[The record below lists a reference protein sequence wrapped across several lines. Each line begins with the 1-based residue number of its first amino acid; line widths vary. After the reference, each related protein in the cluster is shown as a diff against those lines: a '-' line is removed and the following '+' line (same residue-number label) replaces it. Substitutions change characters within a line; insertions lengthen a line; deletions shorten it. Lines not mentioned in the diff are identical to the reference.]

1 MTAPRGLPQSA
12 RAACQHTRFAI
23 VEADG
28 ALRQALDFHE
38 PTSMLNVDAVPAA
51 LLSLLILAK
60 AVFSLASGPVRMPLV
75 HLASRI

>member
-1 MTAPRGLPQSA
+1 
-12 RAACQHTRFAI
+12 
-23 VEADG
+23 
-28 ALRQALDFHE
+28 
-38 PTSMLNVDAVPAA
+38 MLNVDAVPAA